1 MRSSVKSARKVDGR
15 WLFVSNFLKHPG
27 MLGSVIPS
35 SRFLVKKLLGPVD
48 WGSARHFVEYGPGV
62 GTISRQILSRMH
74 KDARLLVIELNEDF
88 VRYLRRSIDDPRLVV
103 HHGSAGDVDRI
114 MEDLGWQGFDYGF
127 SGIPF
132 STLPAEIRNDI
143 LSKTRECMQPDGEF
157 LVFQFSNRVMPHL
170 QQTFDRVEKDYE
182 LRNVLPA
189 HCYRCS
195 SSAAVGQR
203 QESIKAVAS

>member
-1 MRSSVKSARKVDGR
+1 MKSARNADGR
-15 WLFVSNFLKHPG
+15 WLFATNFLKHPG

-35 SRFLVKKLLGPVD
+35 SRFLVNKLLGPVD
-48 WGSARHFVEYGPGV
+48 WDSARHFVEYGPGV
-62 GTISRQILSRMH
+62 GTISRHILSRMH

-88 VRYLRRSIDDPRLVV
+88 VDYLRRSIDDPRLTV

-114 MEDLGWQGFDYGF
+114 MEELGWEGFDYGF

-132 STLPAEIRNDI
+132 STLPPEVRDDI
-143 LSKTRECMQPDGEF
+143 LSKTRECMQPEGEF

-170 QQTFDRVEKDYE
+170 QQTFDRVEKDFE
-182 LRNVLPA
+182 LRNILPA

-195 SSAAVGQR
+195 TVSDADQR
-203 QESIKAVAS
+203 QERLKAVAS